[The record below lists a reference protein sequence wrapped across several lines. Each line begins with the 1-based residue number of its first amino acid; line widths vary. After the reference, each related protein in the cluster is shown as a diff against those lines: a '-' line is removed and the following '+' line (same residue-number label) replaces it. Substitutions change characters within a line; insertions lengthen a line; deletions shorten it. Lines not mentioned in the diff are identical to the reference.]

1 MEEKNK
7 KKEANM
13 VTSERA
19 MNVECCRAVICS
31 AVEWRDLT

>member
-19 MNVECCRAVICS
+19 MNVECCRAVIRVNM
-31 AVEWRDLT
+31 A